1 MGCCQILAVVVFE
14 EAVESQH
21 ACEHEEEKE
30 EEEEERERGYRIRE
44 SVLDCQ
50 SRTHVFKPDNI
61 TEVSQISTHYG
72 LYSTMLNLDT
82 IKAFLSS
89 CTVTKTMKTTAHKP

>member
-30 EEEEERERGYRIRE
+30 EEEEEREREDIELGSRYWTASRE
-44 SVLDCQ
+44 P
-50 SRTHVFKPDNI
+50 T
-61 TEVSQISTHYG
+61 
-72 LYSTMLNLDT
+72 YSNL
-82 IKAFLSS
+82 
-89 CTVTKTMKTTAHKP
+89 TT